1 MEIMDKRFY
10 CGFLG
15 KEHAFHGKQAQDWL
29 LEIIPVGSEAEELF
43 LIVSYQ
49 ALEQLKQGTSGQTCE
64 SPVREM
70 IGCAVNKLF
79 KTGN

>member
-1 MEIMDKRFY
+1 MATWDN
-10 CGFLG
+10 
-15 KEHAFHGKQAQDWL
+15 
-29 LEIIPVGSEAEELF
+29 PVGSEAEELF

-49 ALEQLKQGTSGQTCE
+49 ALEQLRQGTRGQTCE

-79 KTGN
+79 KSGN